1 MFRTATLFAFLTAT
15 ASAADLRADSLPARA
30 LLKSATVVEEARAL
44 QNNYNYNGQQNQNQ
58 ERDASFLANY
68 YIKYLGCSSTIAYD
82 QEGNGGDENP
92 LILSN
97 LVKFTLCENSCSSC
111 NNGGQYVVGM
121 QEFLQAYNEMQM
133 NEKEYR
139 CEMAREAAQYAQCNY
154 QDDQACQNEYFM
166 NNGLS
171 ECVEYEGQ
179 EEFEL
184 DRYLECGR
192 KLPLALFG
200 VVTCFTVSGL
210 ASTTTTTP
218 ICLVHSLTQNPPLF
232 FVHRG

>member
-1 MFRTATLFAFLTAT
+1 MFRTAALVAILATAAT
-15 ASAADLRADSLPARA
+15 ASELRADSTVGRA

-68 YIKYLGCSSTIAYD
+68 HIKYLGCSSTISYD

-97 LVKFTLCENSCSSC
+97 LVKFTLCQSCGSCSG
-111 NNGGQYVVGM
+111 GGQYVVGM
-121 QEFLQAYNEMQM
+121 QEFIQAYNEMQM
-133 NEKEYR
+133 NEQEYR
-139 CEMAREAAQYAQCNY
+139 CEMAREASQYVQCNY

-171 ECVEYEGQ
+171 ECIQYEGQ
-179 EEFEL
+179 EAFEL

-192 KLPLALFG
+192 EYIIFVIVFRLALGFSPAWY
-200 VVTCFTVSGL
+200 THTVE
-210 ASTTTTTP
+210 
-218 ICLVHSLTQNPPLF
+218 
-232 FVHRG
+232 